1 MSVQPVSV
9 SGQPQWEFELTE
21 YKRTRHTEPHFYYNE
36 LAARG
41 QALARLRPI
50 LENFLAG
57 RSDLATFVR
66 ESSHFSRVEQAR
78 IGSLEAGQHW
88 RLNAAGRLWLET
100 LYKQA
105 HATNSLNLAQNS
117 LQEALR
123 LPASLDAASQK
134 IESLTRLLET
144 FASSEAKGEPAKSG
158 LVPYL
163 LSYFWA
169 VQSQSWPLFTPPIRT
184 LLARL
189 NLLADN
195 GTSRV
200 DADTYSRFV
209 MAYAGLAQRLQLNTS
224 ELESFLNWLANRQP
238 TNVRLGQSFRA
249 QSVQPTARSQSRRAT
264 RLRQQ
269 LTRLAAVL
277 EPLLKANIA
286 AGLRSEKKAAALI
299 FAEPFQN
306 FRLGIWLGQD
316 RQNFWEGSHFDGF
329 GPTLNQPEA
338 ERLLQGF
345 LATSDYQFFASGP
358 EFAHATK
365 TPTLTDLQNE
375 FALLRPVALRT
386 KGAALVQVLTNDWPG
401 LYRLAQELTQL
412 VENPPFEQ
420 AHENTNPDLDIYK
433 YPEQPDVKKV
443 AETATTYAVDNRRPE
458 LFAEVESIERPP
470 PAIIPTGL
478 NVDQVE
484 ALTNFVQARLIITA
498 EKIAEILTHLAAG
511 REVLLFGPPGCGK
524 TRLARLLAGQIG
536 AVNIGTTP
544 EDAATNYTLATATAE
559 WSIYDTIGGI
569 RPDVSNENQNA
580 GLSYHF
586 EPGIVARAAW
596 ACEASL
602 KQMGRPHYLIIDE
615 FNRANQ
621 ERAFGELFTLLEYRD
636 RPVLPARVWR
646 RSQALFLPPAF
657 RIIGTM
663 NADDRNS
670 LFEMGFALRR
680 RFALV
685 EIEVPP
691 PTAERRFL
699 PRSVQ
704 ARLPQL
710 KLLDGEAFADDKLKR
725 ALDIVIEFAAA
736 VRPGPNE
743 AASAGKSLGT
753 ALLIEVLVFCAVADR
768 FYAEPQ
774 DALEDAI
781 IANLLPQLE
790 RAPAAINRAL
800 AALTANPALS
810 SLKRVRTALER
821 MKNTG
826 FY

>member
-9 SGQPQWEFELTE
+9 SGQSQPQWEFELAE
-21 YKRTRHTEPHFYYNE
+21 YKRTRHTEPQFYYNE

-41 QALARLRPI
+41 QALAQLRPI
-50 LENFLAG
+50 LENFLAE

-78 IGSLEAGQHW
+78 VGGLETGQHW

-100 LYKQA
+100 FYKQA
-105 HATNSLNLAQNS
+105 QATNSLNLAQNS

-144 FASSEAKGEPAKSG
+144 LASSEAKARPAKSG

-169 VQSQSWPLFTPPIRT
+169 VQSQSWPLFTPPLRT

-189 NLLADN
+189 NVLADN
-195 GTSRV
+195 KANA
-200 DADTYSRFV
+200 DAYSRFV
-209 MAYAGLAQRLQLNTS
+209 LAYASFAQRLQLNTG

-238 TNVRLGQSFRA
+238 TNARLGQSFRA
-249 QSVQPTARSQSRRAT
+249 HSAQPNARLQSRRAT
-264 RLRQQ
+264 HLRQQ
-269 LTRLAAVL
+269 LTKLAAVL
-277 EPLLKANIA
+277 EPLLKASIG
-286 AGLRSEKKAAALI
+286 AGLRSEKKAAALL
-299 FAEPFQN
+299 FTEPFQN
-306 FRLGIWLGQD
+306 FRLGIWLNED
-316 RQNFWEGSHFDGF
+316 RHNFWEGCHFDGF
-329 GPTLNQPEA
+329 GPTQDLNEA
-338 ERLLQGF
+338 GRLLADF
-345 LATSDYQFFASGP
+345 LAASDYQFFASGP
-358 EFAHATK
+358 EFAHAAK
-365 TPTLTDLQNE
+365 KPTGEDLQNE
-375 FALLRPVALRT
+375 FALLRPVAPRT
-386 KGAALVQVLTNDWPG
+386 KGTALVQTLTNDWPR
-401 LYRLAQELTQL
+401 LYRLAQELTRL
-412 VENPPFEQ
+412 VENPSIEQ
-420 AHENTNPDLDIYK
+420 PGENPAPGLDPYK
-433 YPEQPDVKKV
+433 YSEQPEVKKV
-443 AETATTYAVDNRRPE
+443 AETAVAYAVDKSRPE
-458 LFAEVESIERPP
+458 LLVGVEPVERPP
-470 PAIIPTGL
+470 QAITPGGL
-478 NVDQVE
+478 SVGQVE
-484 ALTNFVQARLIITA
+484 ALTSFVQARLIITA

-536 AVNIGTTP
+536 AVDIGTTP
-544 EDAATNYTLATATAE
+544 EDEATNYTLTTATAE
-559 WSIYDTIGGI
+559 WSVYDTIGGI

-580 GLSYHF
+580 GLSYRF

-602 KQMGRPHYLIIDE
+602 KQTGRPHYLIIDE

-621 ERAFGELFTLLEYRD
+621 ERAFGELFTILEYRD
-636 RPVLPARVWR
+636 RPLLPAHVWG

-657 RIIGTM
+657 RIVGTM

-670 LFEMGFALRR
+670 LFETGFALRR

-691 PTAERRFL
+691 PAAERRFL

-725 ALDIVIEFAAA
+725 ELDTVIEFAAA

-790 RAPAAINRAL
+790 RAPAAINRT
-800 AALTANPALS
+800 LTALETNSDLGR
-810 SLKRVRTALER
+810 LKRVRTALER
-821 MKNTG
+821 IKSAG